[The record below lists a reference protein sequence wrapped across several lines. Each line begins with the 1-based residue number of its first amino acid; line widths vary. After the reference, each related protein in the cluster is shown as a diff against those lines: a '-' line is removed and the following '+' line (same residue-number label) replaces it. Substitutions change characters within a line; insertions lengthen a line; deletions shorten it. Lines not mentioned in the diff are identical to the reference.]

1 MYFIFIQ
8 SILYN
13 QIFNQSLHIIFA
25 KIFALDIIHPQA
37 QEYAEKY
44 TSAESELLT
53 AINQQTR
60 QLHAH
65 GHMVSGHLQGK
76 FLELISCIL
85 QPARILE
92 IGTFTGYSALCLAK
106 GLTKDGLLHTIEL
119 REEDADTA
127 QRNFNLSDAKDK
139 IFLHRGNA
147 VDIIPRL
154 NEIWDMVFIDADKT
168 NYIEYYKLV
177 LPAVR
182 KGGLILADN
191 VLFHGEV
198 LQEEIKG
205 KNAKAIQAFN
215 EYLNKDERVEKLLLT
230 IRDGLMLIIKK

>member
-1 MYFIFIQ
+1 LDL
-8 SILYN
+8 IL
-13 QIFNQSLHIIFA
+13 
-25 KIFALDIIHPQA
+25 PQV
-37 QEYAEKY
+37 QEYAEKF
-44 TSAESELLT
+44 TSPESELLA
-53 AINQQTR
+53 AIHQQTQ
-60 QLHAH
+60 QLHPHAH
-65 GHMVSGHLQGK
+65 MLSGHLQGK
-76 FLELISCIL
+76 FLELISCLL
-85 QPARILE
+85 QPARVLE

-147 VDIIPRL
+147 TDIIPGL
-154 NEIWDMVFIDADKT
+154 KEIWDIVFIDADKI

-177 LPAVR
+177 LPAVK

-215 EYLNKDERVEKLLLT
+215 EYVKKDESVEEVLLT
-230 IRDGLMLIIKK
+230 VRDGLMLIIKK